1 MLKLPIQE
9 EHVSVRRTYL
19 LLMKALLDLLAEMP
33 FEKISLTDICRVS
46 MVSRST
52 FYRYFEDKYD
62 LLHYCIKMYIE
73 GLRPV
78 EDLLYFRNM
87 NSLRIFLTFLLSQA
101 QENLAQYQK
110 IYQVNKNGSLM
121 FLIQHDLAEILAE
134 SGWHGESKGYRL
146 KIAMPLYVSFMS
158 SFYLTTLKSW
168 SWPMTT
174 RSLIMWKMCAGL
186 SRGISGRQRKTR
198 HDKMPPVTVFYQ
210 VNRRHSFYI
219 LYILFSLLCVFIPH
233 RNIDP
238 RNFRGKRGSVILF
251 KVFPRPK
258 HIFESDIL

>member
-52 FYRYFEDKYD
+52 FSRYVEDKYD

-78 EDLLYFRNM
+78 EDLLYFRDM

-158 SFYLTTLKSW
+158 SFYLTTLKSYLELADDY
-168 SWPMTT
+168 TIADYVENVC
-174 RSLIMWKMCAGL
+174 RFV
-186 SRGISGRQRKTR
+186 QRDFWEAKEDET
-198 HDKMPPVTVFYQ
+198 
-210 VNRRHSFYI
+210 
-219 LYILFSLLCVFIPH
+219 
-233 RNIDP
+233 
-238 RNFRGKRGSVILF
+238 
-251 KVFPRPK
+251 
-258 HIFESDIL
+258 